1 MTSPTIIV
9 LAVLVSH
16 AYSAPQFISFQD
28 GKLGVNFGGY
38 HAGIGIGGLLANGTR
53 GGLFAEAGTPT
64 GQFATAGLGG
74 TVNQNGIASGG
85 LFAGA
90 TAGGNY
96 HASAGLSGTSAGN
109 KIGSGFA
116 QAQAGNVVSTSAL
129 GGQTGDKG
137 SSGFT
142 YSGVNKLE
150 VTPLKSGINTEVNVE
165 SANEVQPHETSNIEI
180 TKTIVREDVQ
190 SPQIVKE
197 VYADSQPQVFEK
209 HIVHTHY
216 KPRRA
221 HFRKTAF
228 LGGYVG
234 GQGEIVG
241 PAPNS
246 VVQTE
251 QHAERRVDV
260 GVEANAGAN
269 VDGHI
274 NGGGVRKV
282 YTKEVTVNKNP
293 TFFRDIFDIP
303 ISTLKAVG
311 NFLGNTASRT
321 NISVQKSVQT
331 ESEPKHDSSIS
342 SSSSA
347 HISVDTPSASSFI
360 DDILS
365 IPINT
370 LGAVNK
376 FLENNVG
383 RKNVQVLHEEGVQSR
398 VRRVPHGR
406 RRYHQQVV
414 VEDSPQ

>member
-1 MTSPTIIV
+1 MTNPSTILV
-9 LAVLVSH
+9 LAVLASH
-16 AYSAPQFISFQD
+16 VYSAPQFISFQD

-38 HAGIGIGGLLANGTR
+38 HAGIGIGGLFANGTR
-53 GGLFAEAGTPT
+53 GGLYAEAGTPT
-64 GQFATAGLGG
+64 GQFASAGLGG

-116 QAQAGNVVSTSAL
+116 QAQAGNLVSSSTL
-129 GGQTGDKG
+129 EGQTGDKG
-137 SSGFT
+137 SAG
-142 YSGVNKLE
+142 YSGVNKVE
-150 VTPLKSGINTEVNVE
+150 VVPLKSGINTEVNVE
-165 SANEVQPHETSNIEI
+165 SVNEVQPEETSKIEI
-180 TKTIVREDVQ
+180 TKTIVRDDVP

-197 VYADSQPQVFEK
+197 VYIDSQPHGFEK
-209 HIVHTHY
+209 HIVHAHY

-228 LGGYVG
+228 LGGYIG
-234 GQGEIVG
+234 GQGDIVG
-241 PAPNS
+241 PVPGAVN
-246 VVQTE
+246 TE
-251 QHAERRVDV
+251 QEAERRVDV

-269 VDGHI
+269 VDA
-274 NGGGVRKV
+274 NLNGGVRKV
-282 YTKEVTVNKNP
+282 FTKEVTVQKNP

-321 NISVQKSVQT
+321 NISVQKSVHT
-331 ESEPKHDSSIS
+331 ESEPKHDSSLS

-347 HISVDTPSASSFI
+347 HITVDTPAASSFI
-360 DDILS
+360 DDIFS
-365 IPINT
+365 IPISA

-376 FLENNVG
+376 FLENNVA
-383 RKNVQVLHEEGVQSR
+383 RKNVQVVHEEGVQSR

-406 RRYHQQVV
+406 RRYNQKVV